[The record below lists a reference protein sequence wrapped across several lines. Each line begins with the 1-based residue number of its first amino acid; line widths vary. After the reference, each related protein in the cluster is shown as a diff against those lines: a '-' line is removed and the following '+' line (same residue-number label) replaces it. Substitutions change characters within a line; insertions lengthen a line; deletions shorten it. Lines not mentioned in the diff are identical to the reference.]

1 MRLGIACHAS
11 FGGSGVIAT
20 ELALALAAHGHQVHL
35 VAAHAPPRLPP
46 ALPERLTFHAVG
58 SPVHPLFPH
67 GEFTLALASALAE
80 LAPRLDVLHVHYAI
94 PLATS
99 ALLACELAGPRAPRL
114 VTTVHGTDV
123 LTIGQERAFR
133 PLVKQALERSALVTA
148 PSAWLAHQAVQGF
161 GLDRAVE
168 VVPNFVDLER
178 FRPRQARPGRP
189 PRLTHNSNFRA
200 LKRVQDVVEV
210 FDRVRRV
217 VPCELELL
225 GDGPERPA
233 VEAHVR
239 ALGLQ
244 GQVRFAGETTDVAP
258 HLQASDVFLLP
269 SEVESFGLA
278 ALEAMS
284 CGVPVVAS
292 AVGGVPEVVRD
303 GVTGFLHPVGDV
315 EAMAA
320 STLRLLQDRAL
331 HESMAREA
339 RSWCTAHWQRAPVVA
354 RWEALYRT
362 LLETP

>member
-1 MRLGIACHAS
+1 MRVGIVCHAS

-20 ELALALAAHGHQVHL
+20 ELALALAEHGHQVHL
-35 VAAHAPPRLPP
+35 VAAHEPPRLPATRP
-46 ALPERLTFHAVG
+46 AGLTFHAVG

-80 LAPRLDVLHVHYAI
+80 LGPRLDVLHVHYAI

-99 ALLACELAGPRAPRL
+99 AVLACELAGPGAPRL

-148 PSAWLAHQAVQGF
+148 PSAWLAQQAVAGF
-161 GLDRAVE
+161 ALARAVQ
-168 VVPNFVDLER
+168 VVPNFVDSGR
-178 FRPRQARPGRP
+178 FCPPEARPAGL

-200 LKRVQDVVEV
+200 LKRVEDVVQV

-225 GDGPERPA
+225 GDGPERPR
-233 VEAHVR
+233 VEALVR
-239 ALGLQ
+239 ALGLRA
-244 GQVRFAGETTDVAP
+244 QVHFAGETSDVAP
-258 HLQASDVFLLP
+258 HLKASDVFLLP

-292 AVGGVPEVVRD
+292 AVGGVSEVVRD

-315 EAMAA
+315 DAMAA
-320 STLRLLQDRAL
+320 STVRLLQDRAL
-331 HESMAREA
+331 HRTMSREA